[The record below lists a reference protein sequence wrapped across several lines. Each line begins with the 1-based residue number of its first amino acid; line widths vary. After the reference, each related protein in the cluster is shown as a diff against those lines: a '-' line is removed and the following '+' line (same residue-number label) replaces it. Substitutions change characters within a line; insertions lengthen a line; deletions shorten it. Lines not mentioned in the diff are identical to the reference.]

1 MNPLTFEFRD
11 LPPTLPL
18 FPLPSALLLPGS
30 QLPLNIFEPRYLA
43 MVEDALQTSERMIG
57 MVQPLNDEGTL
68 V

>member
-1 MNPLTFEFRD
+1 MNPLTFELRD

-43 MVEDALQTSERMIG
+43 MIEMRCRR
-57 MVQPLNDEGTL
+57 LNG
-68 V
+68 